1 MLPIGLSNS
10 STSEILNAATASTSV
25 LFHPPAAGKGT
36 PRDKTGVLEPSDLS
50 KLRVTAEIF
59 TSFKSP
65 TASGNLQPAIP
76 AAGSNFGL
84 PAVLFE
90 TILCP
95 TSSTTSLNGASLG
108 EVAINETQ
116 EPNDS
121 RSSCLLPKEQIPKRG
136 SKHSYMKGRCIIYVG
151 NLAHRFK
158 LCESMTVGFIL
169 EDLSASNAQGGEY
182 VLTASGKVKRD
193 KWILAENNTASRVL
207 CLMLMKVEYDH
218 AMSDVCGDLLT
229 CMHACKTP
237 GAMRWTRAQ
246 NYGSPVLLRGKFLVN
261 LVIKGGAN
269 IQ

>member
-1 MLPIGLSNS
+1 MKPIAQMRENPHSFFDVKQTTMASAG
-10 STSEILNAATASTSV
+10 ATMAC
-25 LFHPPAAGKGT
+25 F
-36 PRDKTGVLEPSDLS
+36 D
-50 KLRVTAEIF
+50 
-59 TSFKSP
+59 
-65 TASGNLQPAIP
+65 
-76 AAGSNFGL
+76 
-84 PAVLFE
+84 PAVQIWCADSE
-90 TILCP
+90 K
-95 TSSTTSLNGASLG
+95 GAR
-108 EVAINETQ
+108 A
-116 EPNDS
+116 
-121 RSSCLLPKEQIPKRG
+121 
-136 SKHSYMKGRCIIYVG
+136 
-151 NLAHRFK
+151 
-158 LCESMTVGFIL
+158 
-169 EDLSASNAQGGEY
+169 GEY